1 MLALTR
7 EDVASM
13 LLILL
18 RHGPAGK
25 ADPATWPDDSE
36 RPLTPRGEE
45 RTRGAAAGLARLLD
59 GEVREIQTSRYAR
72 CARTAE
78 IASEALGCPRVRAVP
93 ELEPGEP
100 LGALLEELPSA
111 AEDDVVV
118 LVGHEPDL
126 GKLAGTLVIG
136 KAAAL
141 PLKKAGACGVHF
153 DGPPAPGKG
162 RLVWHVTPRILR
174 RLAGPRSGA

>member
-1 MLALTR
+1 
-7 EDVASM
+7 M

-45 RTRGAAAGLARLLD
+45 RTRDAAEGLACLLD
-59 GEVREIQTSRYAR
+59 GEVREIQTSRYVR

-100 LGALLEELPSA
+100 LGALLEELPA
-111 AEDDVVV
+111 AEGDAVV

-136 KAAAL
+136 KAAVL
-141 PLKKAGACGVHF
+141 PLKKAGACGVRF

-162 RLVWHVTPRILR
+162 QLVWHVTPRILR
-174 RLAGPRSGA
+174 LLAGRRSDA